1 MRIPYSSLKIDFLQ
15 MNIKTFYLGIAVSI
29 SLLQACQTV
38 GNESAEGHQEKV
50 SFCLND
56 KLKETTKIEVVKEL
70 PVEEQLTL
78 PGKIEYNENDLVAF
92 RSLLGGLVEKV
103 NFELGDYVQ
112 ENQVLATVRS
122 TQIQELQQ
130 QQKFQ
135 KNQIDLLKQQ
145 VASKKELAA
154 DGLLAI
160 PELLEAEHNLESA
173 IIELDKIEQGL
184 QLYKSVGSG
193 MFQISAPKNG
203 YIIQKSISKGQSLTE
218 DSDPLFSI
226 SNLKQ
231 VWVMVNIYASNLRYV
246 HVGDEVKVRT
256 IAYPDQLYNGKI
268 DKIYNVFDD
277 DEHVIKARV
286 VLDNQNLMLMPG
298 LSADIL
304 INRRSDLGIAR
315 AIPKQSRI
323 YYNNKEYVVV
333 YKSDCELEAREV
345 TILASNEEHYFVQ
358 EQFVKDERL
367 LSSNV
372 LLVFEQLMN

>member
-1 MRIPYSSLKIDFLQ
+1 MRILYSSLKIDFLY
-15 MNIKTFYLGIAVSI
+15 MNIKPFYLGIAI
-29 SLLQACQTV
+29 SMYLLQACQTV
-38 GNESAEGHQEKV
+38 GNESTEVSQEKK

-56 KLKETTKIEVVKEL
+56 KLKETTKIQVVQDL

-135 KNQIDLLKQQ
+135 KNQIDLLRQQ
-145 VASKKELAA
+145 VASKRELAT

-160 PELLEAEHNLESA
+160 PELLEAEHDLESA
-173 IIELDKIEQGL
+173 IIELDRIEQGL
-184 QLYKSVGSG
+184 QLYRAVGAG
-193 MFQISAPKNG
+193 MFQILAPKNG

-304 INRRSDLGIAR
+304 INRRSDLGVAR
-315 AIPKQSRI
+315 AIPKQSRV

-345 TILASNEEHYFVQ
+345 TILASNEEYYFVQ
-358 EQFVKDERL
+358 EQFGKDERL
-367 LSSNV
+367 LASNV

>member
-1 MRIPYSSLKIDFLQ
+1 MRILYSSLKIDFLY
-15 MNIKTFYLGIAVSI
+15 MNIKPFYLGIAI
-29 SLLQACQTV
+29 SMYLLQACQTV
-38 GNESAEGHQEKV
+38 GNESTEVSQEKKP
-50 SFCLND
+50 FCLND
-56 KLKETTKIEVVKEL
+56 KLKETTKIQVVQDL

-135 KNQIDLLKQQ
+135 KNQIDLLRQQ
-145 VASKKELAA
+145 VASKRELAT

-160 PELLEAEHNLESA
+160 PELLEAEHDLESA
-173 IIELDKIEQGL
+173 IIELDRIEQGL
-184 QLYKSVGSG
+184 QLYRAVGAG
-193 MFQISAPKNG
+193 MFQILAPKNG

-304 INRRSDLGIAR
+304 INRRSDLGVAR
-315 AIPKQSRI
+315 AIPKQSRV

-345 TILASNEEHYFVQ
+345 TILASNEEYYFVQ
-358 EQFVKDERL
+358 EQFGKDERL
-367 LSSNV
+367 LASNV

>member
-1 MRIPYSSLKIDFLQ
+1 MRILYSSLKIDFLY
-15 MNIKTFYLGIAVSI
+15 MNIKPFYLGIAI
-29 SLLQACQTV
+29 SMYLLQACQTV
-38 GNESAEGHQEKV
+38 GNESTEVSQEKK

-56 KLKETTKIEVVKEL
+56 KLKETTKIQVVQDL

-135 KNQIDLLKQQ
+135 KNQIDLLRQQ
-145 VASKKELAA
+145 VASKRELAT

-160 PELLEAEHNLESA
+160 PELLEAEHDLESA
-173 IIELDKIEQGL
+173 IIELDRIEQGL
-184 QLYKSVGSG
+184 QLYRAVGAG
-193 MFQISAPKNG
+193 MFQILAPKNG

-304 INRRSDLGIAR
+304 INRRSDLGVAK
-315 AIPKQSRI
+315 AIPKQSRV

-345 TILASNEEHYFVQ
+345 TILASNEEYYFVQ
-358 EQFVKDERL
+358 EQFGKDERL
-367 LSSNV
+367 LASNV